1 MTISPE
7 DRSVTTLLGDLAQQ
21 ASALVQTEVRLL
33 RVELS
38 EKISQMG
45 TGGAEVLAGS
55 LCLFAALLIL
65 LQALVVAL
73 ANLGLGVGWASLLVG
88 IVVAALGAFLVRNGS
103 AQLSPSNLTPTR
115 TQEQVTRDLRV
126 AKEQMK

>member
-1 MTISPE
+1 MTMSPD
-7 DRSVTTLLGDLAQQ
+7 DRSVPTLLSDLAQQ

-38 EKISQMG
+38 EKLALMG
-45 TGGAEVLAGS
+45 TGGAEVLAGA
-55 LCLFAALLIL
+55 LCLLAALLIL
-65 LQALVVAL
+65 LQALVIAL
-73 ANLGLGVGWASLLVG
+73 ANLGLGPGWASLLVG

-115 TQEQVTRDLRV
+115 MQEQISRDLRV
-126 AKEQMK
+126 AKEQLK

>member
-1 MTISPE
+1 MTPSPE

-21 ASALVQTEVRLL
+21 ASALIQTEARLL

-45 TGGAEVLAGS
+45 TGGTEVLAGA
-55 LCLFAALLIL
+55 LCLFVALLIL

-73 ANLGLGVGWASLLVG
+73 AKLGLGAGWASLLVG
-88 IVVAALGAFLVRNGS
+88 IVVAALGAFLIRNGS
-103 AQLSPSNLTPTR
+103 AQFSPSNLTPTR

-126 AKEQMK
+126 AKEQLK